1 MTSTERVLEYK
12 KLDQERS
19 LETLPNN
26 QPDDG
31 WPDRGAVSFRD
42 VTFSYRDDDKQVLRD
57 VSFDVAPGEKVR
69 KHRFLSLMLFYMYIG
84 AKYCAKIVLK
94 MCSCICAAELSLAC
108 DWQTGISSAIVGRG
122 GWPHWRW

>member
-19 LETLPNN
+19 LETLLNN
-26 QPDDG
+26 QPDDS

-42 VTFSYRDDDKQVLRD
+42 VTSSYRDDDKQVLRD

-69 KHRFLSLMLFYMYIG
+69 RHRALYIML
-84 AKYCAKIVLK
+84 
-94 MCSCICAAELSLAC
+94 
-108 DWQTGISSAIVGRG
+108 
-122 GWPHWRW
+122 